1 MEEGKEGRALRLGL
15 AGWLVALTF
24 SIARSDR
31 NRSSRFLGS
40 SRVAIFD
47 CGPLH
52 RLTPHGYTN
61 GRRLDT
67 PEVVDSRGVV
77 ACGRKQKGEEVP

>member
-15 AGWLVALTF
+15 AGWVVGGLDILDR
-24 SIARSDR
+24 SRRSDR

-52 RLTPHGYTN
+52 RLTPHGCTN

-77 ACGRKQKGEEVP
+77 ACGRK